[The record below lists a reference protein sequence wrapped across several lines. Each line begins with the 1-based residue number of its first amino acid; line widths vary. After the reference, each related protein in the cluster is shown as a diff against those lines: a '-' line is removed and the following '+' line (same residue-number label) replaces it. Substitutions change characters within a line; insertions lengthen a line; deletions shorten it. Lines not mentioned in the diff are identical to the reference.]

1 MAEDYINTTISA
13 ANGNISSGQ
22 GSLSRNE
29 LLAKFEIATL
39 AAILF
44 FALFGNSVVIAVLK
58 CCQQKLSRMQLFII
72 HLSIADI
79 FVGLMQVLPQLIWK
93 ITEHFIGNN
102 FLCKTIKYLQIVTMY
117 ASSYVLV
124 MTAMDRYVSIC
135 YPLTSQTWTS
145 KRVHVMITIA
155 WTLSFLFAIPQLVI
169 FSYVERDKT
178 GVYDC
183 LDNFNESNGNLRM
196 QIYITWTFLAVYFIP
211 LMILTFLY
219 SRICYVVW
227 ISVNSREDT
236 TKRNSKSKRLGDK
249 DSFSTDNGSFTKI
262 PRAHSRG
269 LSKSKIKTVKLTLT
283 VVLCFLVCW
292 APFFFLMVI
301 SSYDSSINYYT
312 SSVTAIV
319 TLLSALNSCTNPWIY
334 LAFSGRFC
342 SSRKRASSKTSFT
355 INSYVDTETRLR
367 ACTEQM
373 ALAMKPIK
381 EDDGR
386 VLTDASADDM

>member
-1 MAEDYINTTISA
+1 MAEDYINTTISTA
-13 ANGNISSGQ
+13 KGNISSEQ
-22 GSLSRNE
+22 GSMSRNE
-29 LLAKFEIATL
+29 FLARFEMATL
-39 AAILF
+39 SVILF
-44 FALFGNSVVIAVLK
+44 FALFGNSVVIIVLK

-124 MTAMDRYVSIC
+124 MTAIDRYVSIC

-155 WTLSFLFAIPQLVI
+155 WTLSILFALPQLQI
-169 FSYVERDKT
+169 FSYEKGNT

-183 LDNFNESNGNLRM
+183 LDNFYGDDGNLRM
-196 QIYITWTFLAVYFIP
+196 QIYITWTFLAVYLIP
-211 LMILTFLY
+211 LLILAYLY

-236 TKRNSKSKRLGDK
+236 TKRNAKSRRLGDK
-249 DSFSTDNGSFTKI
+249 DSFSTENGSFTKI

-269 LSKSKIKTVKLTLT
+269 LSKSKIKTIKLTLT
-283 VVLCFLVCW
+283 VVLCFLICW
-292 APFFFLMVI
+292 APFFFLMMI
-301 SSYDSSINYYT
+301 SSFDLSINYYT

-355 INSYVDTETRLR
+355 VNSYVDTETRLR

-386 VLTDASADDM
+386 ILTDSRVDET